1 MSKKPPK
8 KIHKVRRTVLIVGEG
23 YAEIQLLKYFKQL
36 YHPREAGFT
45 IKLNNAHGKGAS
57 HVVDHAIGQRR
68 NIAYD
73 VAAVLFDT
81 DTDWNAAVRQRANEH
96 GLVLFPSTPCL
107 EAELLRIHVRGEV
120 NDTPDNIKRRF
131 TQRYEAHAHELDYG
145 RHFPAADL
153 DPIVQTEAVL
163 GRLIQLIQTGY
174 LP

>member
-8 KIHKVRRTVLIVGEG
+8 KIRKVQRTILIVGEG

-36 YHPREAGFT
+36 YHPREAGFV
-45 IKLNNAHGKGAS
+45 IKPSNAHGKGAS

-81 DTDWNAAVRQRANEH
+81 DTDWNPTVRRRANEH
-96 GLVLFPSTPCL
+96 GLLLLPCEPCL
-107 EAELLRIHVRGEV
+107 EAELLRIHVQGEV
-120 NDTPDNIKRRF
+120 SDTSNNIKRRF
-131 TQRYEAHAHELDYG
+131 MQRYEAHAHELDYG
-145 RHFPAADL
+145 RHFPAVDL

-163 GRLIQLIQTGY
+163 GRLIQLIQTGR